1 MFVPIHDDNPL
12 REIARPFVT
21 WGIIAFTCLAYLFSV
36 TETGGRVIASFAVVP
51 AELARM
57 GFWGGSALG
66 QYDTLAVAERYTL
79 VAYMFLHADIL
90 HLLSNMLFLWVFG
103 DNVEDRLGHWRFL
116 GFYLVCG
123 IAGGLAHA
131 LTHPGSTLP
140 LIGASGAVA
149 GVVMAY
155 LILYPK
161 VQVWVLVL
169 RVLPL
174 RITALWALGAWVLSQ
189 FAMMAMPYVI
199 AGADIGPTSWWAHI
213 GGMTAGAVL
222 VLMLGARR
230 TT

>member
-12 REIARPFVT
+12 RHISRPVVT
-21 WGIIAFTCLAYLFSV
+21 WGIIAFTTLIYVLGATDS
-36 TETGGRVIASFAVVP
+36 GSRAIASFAIVP
-51 AELARM
+51 VELARM
-57 GFWGGSALG
+57 GLWGGSAQG
-66 QYDTLAVAERYTL
+66 MYDTVAVAERYTPIT
-79 VAYMFLHADIL
+79 YMFLHADIL
-90 HLLSNMLFLWVFG
+90 HLVGNMMFLWVFG

-116 GFYLVCG
+116 AFYVLCG

-149 GVVMAY
+149 GVVVAY

-199 AGADIGPTSWWAHI
+199 AGADAGPTSWWAHI
-213 GGMTAGAVL
+213 GGMVAGAVL
-222 VLMLGARR
+222 VMVLGGRVAR
-230 TT
+230 